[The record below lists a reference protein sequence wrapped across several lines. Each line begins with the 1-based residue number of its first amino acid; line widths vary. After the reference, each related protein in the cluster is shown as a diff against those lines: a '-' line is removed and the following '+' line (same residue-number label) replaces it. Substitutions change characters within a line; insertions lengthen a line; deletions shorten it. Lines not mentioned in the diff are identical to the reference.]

1 MNNLTIEFI
10 TLTIGAAVVP
20 VWIIIVLLL
29 LRSEGGL
36 FKALA
41 FVSGQILVR
50 LAQGFLFG
58 NVLAASP
65 DAQTE
70 QGAHAITSI
79 LLLLIGILLLI
90 TAALKGLKQ
99 EDPDAPPPKWMK
111 MFDSISVAK
120 AFGLSIAL
128 MLVAVKQWVFTLGVL
143 GVITEANLDGQ
154 GSIVAY
160 LVFVLGAQSLVLVP
174 IALAAVTPKRSAQL
188 LETGSQW
195 LERHNRKIVIGVS
208 VVFGTYFVWQGI
220 TGLLS

>member
-1 MNNLTIEFI
+1 MNNLAIEFI

-29 LRSEGGL
+29 LRGESGL

-41 FVSGQILVR
+41 FVGGQILVR
-50 LAQGFLFG
+50 LTQGFLFG

-79 LLLLIGILLLI
+79 LLLLIGILLWI
-90 TAALKGLKQ
+90 TATLKGLKQ
-99 EDPDAPPPKWMK
+99 EDPDAPPPKWLK

-120 AFGLSIAL
+120 AFGLSMAL

-143 GVITEANLDGQ
+143 GVISEANLETPNNV
-154 GSIVAY
+154 IAF
-160 LVFVLGAQSLVLVP
+160 LIFVLGAQSLVFIP
-174 IALAAVTPKRSAQL
+174 IALTAVAPKQSAHL
-188 LETGSQW
+188 LEASSQW
-195 LERHNRKIVIGVS
+195 LERNNRMIVIVVS
-208 VVFGTYFVWQGI
+208 VIFGTYFVWQGI
-220 TGLLS
+220 AGLLG